1 MKYTQCPP
9 LLKENGELFKLE
21 FARYE
26 TGGRDA
32 AALQPRAPRRGDVY
46 GISAGRVAGGV
57 GQSRLHEIR
66 SPAASQ
72 STRALMLR

>member
-46 GISAGRVAGGV
+46 GISLTATLA
-57 GQSRLHEIR
+57 I
-66 SPAASQ
+66 SQ
-72 STRALMLR
+72 AQMEKLCIFLI